1 MEKETQ
7 TQEDVNKQDEGLD
20 SVLEELRQAKER
32 AEAAEAEKS
41 KLAEERDNYKRA
53 LKEERERGVEP
64 KVEEEPK
71 NTKELSEAEIQRLID
86 ERVQKAE
93 RTRAEDTVKDL
104 LSSIENEK
112 EREAVELIY
121 NSKIQKSGHAREQ
134 IQEDLELARQIV
146 RSKTQSKV
154 DNGLATD
161 MSGGGQIPTNT
172 KANSKED
179 TALEEAPDSV
189 KRLVGGLRKYNEQ
202 VQKKTRP
209 AK

>member
-121 NSKIQKSGHAREQ
+121 NSKIQKSGHTREQ

-189 KRLVGGLRKYNEQ
+189 KRLVGGLRKYKEQ

>member
-121 NSKIQKSGHAREQ
+121 NSRIQKSGHTREQ
-134 IQEDLELARQIV
+134 IQEDLDLARQIV

-189 KRLVGGLRKYNEQ
+189 KRLVGGLRKYKEQ